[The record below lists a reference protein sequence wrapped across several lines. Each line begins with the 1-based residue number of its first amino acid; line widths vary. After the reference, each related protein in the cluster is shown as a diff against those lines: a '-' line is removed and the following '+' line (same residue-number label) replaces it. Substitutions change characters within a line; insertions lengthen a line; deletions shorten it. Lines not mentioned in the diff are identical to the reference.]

1 MKLVY
6 VSLVVVIIFIVGVFT
21 FSNYLDF
28 NTNTDNDTKSTEIE
42 EETPNVDEV
51 DEDLILVTNPEPNTV
66 VDNPITI
73 TGEARGYWFFEASF
87 PIVVTDWKGLIIG
100 EGYATADSDWMT
112 EDYVPFTATVSYD
125 LPADTPYMRG
135 YLILMKDNPSGLPEH
150 DAAIDIP
157 ILFE

>member
-51 DEDLILVTNPEPNTV
+51 DEDLVLVTNPEPNTV